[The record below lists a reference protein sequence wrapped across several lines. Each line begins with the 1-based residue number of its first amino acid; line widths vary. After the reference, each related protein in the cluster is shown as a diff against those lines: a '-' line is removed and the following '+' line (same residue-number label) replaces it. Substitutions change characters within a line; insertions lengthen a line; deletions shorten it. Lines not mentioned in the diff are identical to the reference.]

1 MTRTLHLS
9 RVTALAVFA
18 ALAALVLV
26 LASCSSSQED
36 SDSSDDTA
44 TGVDTGSSAGDITV
58 FAAASLKNAGDDLAE
73 AFAADGHEGAT
84 VTWNYA
90 GSSKLVQQID
100 QGADADLFISADEAN
115 MEAAQDLDEFEDADP
130 QVIATNRLVLATAPG
145 NLGSITDL
153 NDLKTN
159 DKLRIALCA
168 DGVPCGTLTHE
179 YLEDQ
184 GITLKA
190 PTEEANVSDVST
202 KVATGDVDAGFIY
215 STDAQAMQKNL
226 KETQGRVIVLD
237 IPGIEDNRY
246 PAALTS
252 DGEENETATEF
263 LEWLQTDK
271 AREILAEYGFG
282 APA

>member
-26 LASCSSSQED
+26 LASCSNSQED

-44 TGVDTGSSAGDITV
+44 TAVDTGSSAGDITV
-58 FAAASLKNAGDDLAE
+58 FAAVSLKNAGDDLAE

-115 MEAAQDLDEFEDADP
+115 MEAAQDLDKFEDADP

-168 DGVPCGTLTHE
+168 DGVPCGTLAHE